1 MSKFNVG
8 DKVRYVNTEHADY
21 PDFFPLYGTIGEII
35 EDCGDNYWVQ
45 WPKGSTSNDDCWCC
59 DESDLEAVRINKN
72 NMENE

>member
-8 DKVRYVNTEHADY
+8 DKVRYVNTEHADF

-59 DESDLEAVRINKN
+59 EESDLEAVKINKN